1 MNYKEELLG
10 AYIDILS
17 GFAFKTK
24 DFVDKGI
31 PIIKIKNISP
41 PCVTLDDLTYVSNE
55 VAEKQKKFI
64 LSYDDVLIAM
74 TGSHI
79 NQWASVVGR
88 VARVKYSD
96 KTLLNQRVGKITIKD
111 YAEADIN
118 YIYYFLSQDMV
129 KIELA
134 AKAGGAANQANI
146 SPAHI
151 KGLSFPCPDLATQ
164 HKISNIL
171 RSYDDLIENN
181 QKQIK
186 LLEEA
191 AQRLYKEWFVD
202 LRFPGYEETEIVDEI
217 PVGWKY
223 KLVSDFGEVITG
235 KTPSTSKDDYYGGN
249 IPFVTIPDMHGNVYP
264 LITEKSL
271 TKLGADT
278 QKNKYLSKN
287 SVIVSCIATV
297 GLVNIAVESCQTN
310 QQINSVIL
318 NNDDD
323 LYFFYESMLRIKAL
337 LDGVGSNGATMTNV
351 NKTKFSNIKVLYPTE
366 DLVIKYKNFCL
377 PIFEKI
383 LELSKAVIK
392 LEQARDRLLPKLMS
406 GEIEV

>member
-1 MNYKEELLG
+1 MSYKEELLG
-10 AYIDILS
+10 DYIDILS

-24 DFVDKGI
+24 DFVDNGV

-88 VARVKYSD
+88 VAKVKYSD

-111 YAEADIN
+111 NTEADIN
-118 YIYYFLSQDMV
+118 YIYYYLSQDTV

-151 KGLSFPCPDLATQ
+151 KGLAFPCPDLATQ
-164 HKISNIL
+164 HKIGNIL
-171 RSYDDLIENN
+171 RSYDDLIEKN
-181 QKQIK
+181 QKQIQ

-202 LRFPGYEETEIVDEI
+202 LRFPGCEDVDVVDGVPEGWRYKRVEE
-217 PVGWKY
+217 
-223 KLVSDFGEVITG
+223 LGEVITG
-235 KTPSTSKDDYYGGN
+235 KTPATAKTEYYGGS
-249 IPFVTIPDMHGNVYP
+249 IPFVTIPDMHGTVFP
-264 LITEKSL
+264 LVTEKTL
-271 TKLGADT
+271 TKVGADT
-278 QKNKYLSKN
+278 QKSKYLPAN
-287 SVIVSCIATV
+287 TVIVSCIATV
-297 GLVNIAVESCQTN
+297 GLVNIAIKPCQTN

-318 NNDDD
+318 HDDNN
-323 LYFFYESMLRIKAL
+323 LYFFYESMKRIKAL
-337 LDGVGSNGATMTNV
+337 LDGIGSNGATMTNV

-366 DLVIKYKNFCL
+366 DLVMKYNEFCK
-377 PIFEKI
+377 PIFAQI
-383 LELSKAVIK
+383 LASSKAMLTSK
-392 LEQARDRLLPKLMS
+392 QARDRLLPKLMR

>member
-1 MNYKEELLG
+1 MKYDEKRLG
-10 AYIDILS
+10 EYIDILS

-24 DFVDKGI
+24 DFAENGI

-41 PCVTLDDLTYVSNE
+41 PTVSLDDLTYVSNE
-55 VAEKQKKFI
+55 IAKKQNKFE

-88 VARVKYSD
+88 VARVKYHD
-96 KTLLNQRVGKITIKD
+96 RTLLNQRVGKVTIKEN
-111 YAEADIN
+111 AEADID
-118 YIYYFLSQDMV
+118 YVYYYLSQDSV

-146 SPAHI
+146 SPTQI
-151 KGLSFPCPDLATQ
+151 KELLFPCPNLRMQT
-164 HKISNIL
+164 KIANML
-171 RSYDDLIENN
+171 LTYDNLIENN

-202 LRFPGYEETEIVDEI
+202 LHFPGYEDV
-217 PVGWKY
+217 PVIDGVPEGWITRS
-223 KLVSDFGEVITG
+223 VSDFGDVITG
-235 KTPSTSKDDYYGGN
+235 KTPSTAKSEYYGGS
-249 IPFVTIPDMHGNVYP
+249 IPFVTIPDMYGNVFP
-264 LITEKSL
+264 IKTEKYLS
-271 TKLGADT
+271 TQGANT
-278 QKNKYLSKN
+278 QKNKFLPKN

-297 GLVNIAVESCQTN
+297 GLVCIAVEPCQTN

-318 NNDDD
+318 NDEND
-323 LYFFYESMLRIKAL
+323 LYFFYSAMKLIKSL

-351 NKTKFSNIKVLYPTE
+351 NKTKFSSIKVLYPTE
-366 DLVIKYKNFCL
+366 NICKSFNDFCK
-377 PIFEKI
+377 PIFENI
-383 LELSKAVIK
+383 FNLSVAINK
-392 LEQARDRLLPKLMS
+392 LTQARDRLLPKLMS
-406 GEIEV
+406 GELEV

>member
-10 AYIDILS
+10 DYINILS

-111 YAEADIN
+111 NAEADIN
-118 YIYYFLSQDMV
+118 YIYYYLSQDKV

-146 SPAHI
+146 SPVHI
-151 KGLSFPCPDLATQ
+151 KGLSFPCPDLETQ
-164 HKISNIL
+164 HKIGNIL
-171 RSYDDLIENN
+171 RLYDDLIENN
-181 QKQIK
+181 QKQVK

-202 LRFPGYEETEIVDEI
+202 LRFPGYEDVEIVDGV
-217 PVGWKY
+217 PKGWLY
-223 KLVSDFGEVITG
+223 KRVEEFGDVITG
-235 KTPSTSKDDYYGGN
+235 KTPSTSKNEYYGGN
-249 IPFVTIPDMHGNVYP
+249 IPFVTIPDMHGNVFP
-264 LITEKSL
+264 LITEKTL
-271 TKLGADT
+271 TKAGAET
-278 QKNKYLSKN
+278 QKNKYLPAN
-287 SVIVSCIATV
+287 AVIVSCIATV
-297 GLVNIAVESCQTN
+297 GLVNIAIEPCQTN

-318 NNDDD
+318 YDDND
-323 LYFFYESMLRIKAL
+323 LYFFYESMKRIKAL

-366 DLVIKYKNFCL
+366 DLVLKYNEFCK
-377 PIFEKI
+377 PIFDKI
-383 LELSKAVIK
+383 LALYKAMLIS
-392 LEQARDRLLPKLMS
+392 EQSCDRLLPKLMS